1 MEHQLELFPYQLELF
16 PCGPLFGGEVWDRAK
31 ELKSLH
37 RSGAALLVEI
47 RLSDDLLSDDDR
59 QFFIKVRQAVNLM
72 SNWGGFH

>member
-16 PCGPLFGGEVWDRAK
+16 PCGPLFSDEVWDRATK
-31 ELKSLH
+31 LKSVH
-37 RSGAALLVEI
+37 RNGAALMVKI